1 ILIYLTGKD
10 LKTVLEIDASVYPL
24 MSSAGLYSS
33 GVEYSYNLNRMF
45 FNRVDYAMLR
55 RNDGSLEEIEDDK
68 MYKVVAGMYAGQM
81 LGSVK
86 EKSFGLLSVTPRDQ
100 DGNPIASD
108 EMVKYVVK
116 DANGNAVKEW
126 YAISSYLLEMNGQ
139 MDEAYASTDG
149 RKVVYTSWNPVSLLK
164 NANVFTYALLGI
176 VACLGLLIAFIIGGI
191 RKALRKKK

>member
-1 ILIYLTGKD
+1 
-10 LKTVLEIDASVYPL
+10 
-24 MSSAGLYSS
+24 
-33 GVEYSYNLNRMF
+33 MF

-55 RNDGSLEEIEDDK
+55 RNDGSLEKIEDDK

-108 EMVKYVVK
+108 EMVNCVVK

-164 NANVFTYALLGI
+164 NANVFTYVLLGI
-176 VACLGLLIAFIIGGI
+176 VVCLGLLIAFIIGGI